1 MGVDSL
7 FAGWPRDIRGYA
19 FATMRFGDFYPCG
32 SYGRLLVHYQ
42 AWYGLSVGIVL
53 SGCFLHSALKS
64 RIGAS
69 VRIYPFR
76 PTGADAILM
85 TSSATRSL

>member
-1 MGVDSL
+1 
-7 FAGWPRDIRGYA
+7 
-19 FATMRFGDFYPCG
+19 
-32 SYGRLLVHYQ
+32 
-42 AWYGLSVGIVL
+42 L